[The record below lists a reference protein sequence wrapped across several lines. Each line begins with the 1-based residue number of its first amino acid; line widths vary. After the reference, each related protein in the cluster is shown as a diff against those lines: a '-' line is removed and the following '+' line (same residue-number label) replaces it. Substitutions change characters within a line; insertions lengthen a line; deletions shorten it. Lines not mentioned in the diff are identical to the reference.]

1 MVYGAYRFI
10 FLGYGRNVNGKCVD
24 VDECSHKEDDCESN
38 SNCVNSIGSYRCEC
52 KLGYLQISSYGTAA
66 ARCQDIH
73 ECITNPC
80 SYPTVCTNT
89 IGSYTCQCEKDLCSN
104 GLWAIDYCMITT
116 MAHM

>member
-1 MVYGAYRFI
+1 M
-10 FLGYGRNVNGKCVD
+10 NGKCVD

-66 ARCQDIH
+66 RCQDID

-80 SYPTVCTNT
+80 AYPTVCTNT
-89 IGSYTCQCEKDLCSN
+89 IGSYTCQCEKGLCSN
-104 GLWAIDYCMITT
+104 GL
-116 MAHM
+116 